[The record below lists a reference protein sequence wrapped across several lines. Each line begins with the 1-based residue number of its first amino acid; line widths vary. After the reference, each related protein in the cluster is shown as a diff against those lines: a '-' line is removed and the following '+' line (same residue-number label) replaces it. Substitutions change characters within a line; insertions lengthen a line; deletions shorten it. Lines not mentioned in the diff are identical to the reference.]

1 MAFTFENSPAG
12 LTNLNKHLED
22 KSYIGGYTPSQ
33 ADVQVYE
40 QISTAPDANK
50 LANAARWWN
59 HIASWTADE
68 RKAWPAA
75 GAAPASGAAAK
86 KDDDFDLFGEE
97 DDAEREAEIERRAK
111 EQAEKKAKSGK
122 KQELLKSA
130 IILDV
135 KTWDDQTDLKEL
147 EDKVRAITMEGLEWK
162 ASKILE
168 VAYGIKKLQI
178 SCHVVDDQVSVD
190 DIQEQI
196 QSFEDLVQ
204 STDIVA
210 FTKL

>member
-1 MAFTFENSPAG
+1 MAFTFENSAQG

-22 KSYIGGYTPSQ
+22 KSYIQGYTPSQ
-33 ADVQVYE
+33 ADVAVYE
-40 QISTAPDANK
+40 QITASPDATK
-50 LANAARWWN
+50 LVNAARWWS
-59 HIASWTADE
+59 HVASWTSDE

-75 GAAPASGAAAK
+75 GAAPAAAASK
-86 KDDDFDLFGEE
+86 PASDDFDLFGEE

-111 EQAEKKAKSGK
+111 EQAAKKAASGK
-122 KQELLKSA
+122 KQEVMKSA
-130 IILDV
+130 VILDV
-135 KTWDDQTDLKEL
+135 KTWDDSTDLKDL
-147 EDKVRAITMEGLEWK
+147 EDKVRAIAIEGLEWK

-178 SCHVVDDQVSVD
+178 SCHVVDDKVSVD

-204 STDIVA
+204 STDVVA